1 MRTENKKFVLSH
13 NEDEEVKIGDT
24 IVVNLSKDFNNRSVC
39 RKIEFMLTEA
49 TLPLALEL
57 DIIKEVITEN
67 KKKEEEEEEESINNI
82 EELKYL
88 VDDHEQMIGYLT
100 ENLEAAQKEIK
111 KLRKEITKV
120 ILELDRV
127 KLNGFSFAQNKNI
140 ANV

>member
-24 IVVNLSKDFNNRSVC
+24 IVVNLSKDFNNRSIC

-57 DIIKEVITEN
+57 DIIKEITLEN
-67 KKKEEEEEEESINNI
+67 KKKEEEKESTNNI

-88 VDDHEQMIGYLT
+88 VDDHEQMISYLT
-100 ENLEAAQKEIK
+100 ENLEAAQKEID
-111 KLRKEITKV
+111 KLRKEVAKV
-120 ILELDRV
+120 VLELGKI
-127 KLNGFSFAQNKNI
+127 KLYSFTQNQNV

>member
-24 IVVNLSKDFNNRSVC
+24 IVVNLSKDFNNRSIC

-67 KKKEEEEEEESINNI
+67 KKKEEEEKSTNNI

-88 VDDHEQMIGYLT
+88 VDDHEQMISYLA
-100 ENLEAAQKEIK
+100 ENLEAAQKEIE
-111 KLRKEITKV
+111 KLRKEVAKV
-120 ILELDRV
+120 VLELGKI
-127 KLNGFSFAQNKNI
+127 KLHSFTQNQNV

>member
-24 IVVNLSKDFNNRSVC
+24 IVVNLSKDFNNRSIC

-67 KKKEEEEEEESINNI
+67 KKKEEEEESTNNI

-88 VDDHEQMIGYLT
+88 VDDHEQMISYLA
-100 ENLEAAQKEIK
+100 ENLEAAQKEIE
-111 KLRKEITKV
+111 KLRKEVAKV
-120 ILELDRV
+120 VLELGKI
-127 KLNGFSFAQNKNI
+127 KLHSFTQNQNV

>member
-24 IVVNLSKDFNNRSVC
+24 IVVNLSKEFNNRNIC

-57 DIIKEVITEN
+57 DIIKEITLEN
-67 KKKEEEEEEESINNI
+67 KKKEEEKESTNNI

-88 VDDHEQMIGYLT
+88 VDDHEQMISYLT
-100 ENLEAAQKEIK
+100 ENLELATKEIK
-111 KLRKEITKV
+111 KLKNKIAKLVLTVE
-120 ILELDRV
+120 ELRV
-127 KLNGFSFAQNKNI
+127 QHM
-140 ANV
+140 

>member
-1 MRTENKKFVLSH
+1 MKTENKKFVLSH

-24 IVVNLSKDFNNRSVC
+24 IVVNLSKDFNNRSIC

-57 DIIKEVITEN
+57 DIIKEVIPEN
-67 KKKEEEEEEESINNI
+67 KNKEEEEESTNNL

-100 ENLEAAQKEIK
+100 ENLEAAQKEIE

-120 ILELDRV
+120 TLELDIV
-127 KLNGFSFAQNKNI
+127 KLRSFTQNQNI

>member
-1 MRTENKKFVLSH
+1 MRTENKKLVLSH

-24 IVVNLSKDFNNRSVC
+24 IVVNLSKEFNNRSIC

-57 DIIKEVITEN
+57 NIIKEVITEN
-67 KKKEEEEEEESINNI
+67 KKKEEEEKSTNNI

-88 VDDHEQMIGYLT
+88 VDDHEQMISYLT
-100 ENLEAAQKEIK
+100 EQLEAAQKEIER
-111 KLRKEITKV
+111 LGKEITKV
-120 ILELDRV
+120 TLELGKI
-127 KLNGFSFAQNKNI
+127 KLHSYIQNQNTNI

>member
-24 IVVNLSKDFNNRSVC
+24 IVVNLSKDFNNRSIC

-67 KKKEEEEEEESINNI
+67 KKKEEEEESTNNI

-100 ENLEAAQKEIK
+100 ENLEAAQKEIE
-111 KLRKEITKV
+111 KLRKEVAKV
-120 ILELDRV
+120 VLELGKI
-127 KLNGFSFAQNKNI
+127 KLHSFTQNQNV

>member
-24 IVVNLSKDFNNRSVC
+24 IVVNLSKDFNNRSIC

-67 KKKEEEEEEESINNI
+67 KKKEEEEGSTNNI

-88 VDDHEQMIGYLT
+88 VDDHEQMISYLA
-100 ENLEAAQKEIK
+100 ENLEAAQKEIE
-111 KLRKEITKV
+111 KLRKEVAKV
-120 ILELDRV
+120 VLELGKI
-127 KLNGFSFAQNKNI
+127 KLHSFTQNQNV

>member
-67 KKKEEEEEEESINNI
+67 KKKEEEEEESINNI

-100 ENLEAAQKEIK
+100 EELEAAQKEIK
-111 KLRKEITKV
+111 KLIKEITKV
-120 ILELDRV
+120 ILELDGV

>member
-24 IVVNLSKDFNNRSVC
+24 IVVNLSKEFNNRNIC

-67 KKKEEEEEEESINNI
+67 KKKEEEEEESTNNI

-127 KLNGFSFAQNKNI
+127 KLNGFSFAHNKNI

>member
-24 IVVNLSKDFNNRSVC
+24 IVVNLSKDFNNRSIC
-39 RKIEFMLTEA
+39 RKIEFMLTKA

-57 DIIKEVITEN
+57 DIIKEVIAEN
-67 KKKEEEEEEESINNI
+67 KKKEEKEEESTNNN

-100 ENLEAAQKEIK
+100 ENLEAAQKEIE

-120 ILELDRV
+120 TLELDIV
-127 KLNGFSFAQNKNI
+127 KLRNFTQNQNV

>member
-24 IVVNLSKDFNNRSVC
+24 IVVNLSKDFNNRSIC

-67 KKKEEEEEEESINNI
+67 KKKEEEEGSTNNI

-88 VDDHEQMIGYLT
+88 VDDHEQMISYLA
-100 ENLEAAQKEIK
+100 ENLEAAQKEIE
-111 KLRKEITKV
+111 KLRKEIAKV
-120 ILELDRV
+120 VLELGKI
-127 KLNGFSFAQNKNI
+127 KLHSFTQNQNV

>member
-24 IVVNLSKDFNNRSVC
+24 IVVNLSKEFNNRSIC

-57 DIIKEVITEN
+57 DIIKEITLEN
-67 KKKEEEEEEESINNI
+67 KKKEEEKESTNNI

-88 VDDHEQMIGYLT
+88 VDDHEQMISYLT
-100 ENLEAAQKEIK
+100 ENLELATKEIK
-111 KLRKEITKV
+111 KLKNKIAKLVLTVE
-120 ILELDRV
+120 ELRV
-127 KLNGFSFAQNKNI
+127 QHM
-140 ANV
+140 

>member
-24 IVVNLSKDFNNRSVC
+24 IVVNLSKDFNNRSIC

-57 DIIKEVITEN
+57 NIIKEVITEN
-67 KKKEEEEEEESINNI
+67 KKKEEEEGSTNNI

-88 VDDHEQMIGYLT
+88 VDDHEQMISYLA
-100 ENLEAAQKEIK
+100 ENLEAAQKEIE
-111 KLRKEITKV
+111 KLRKEVAKV
-120 ILELDRV
+120 VLELGKI
-127 KLNGFSFAQNKNI
+127 KLHSFTQNQNV

>member
-24 IVVNLSKDFNNRSVC
+24 IVVNLSKDFNNRSIC

-67 KKKEEEEEEESINNI
+67 KKKEEEEESTNNI

-88 VDDHEQMIGYLT
+88 VDDHEQMISYLT
-100 ENLEAAQKEIK
+100 ENLEAAQKEIE
-111 KLRKEITKV
+111 KLRKEVAKV
-120 ILELDRV
+120 VLELGKI
-127 KLNGFSFAQNKNI
+127 KLHSFTQNQNV